1 MKTLSIAAVVALTAM
16 AFVAPTAA
24 ADDFTCY
31 ADQYIVVPLG
41 AGYVDFRALFG
52 VYDPADK
59 FLFSIWLYVEAGG
72 DAGNLDRG
80 DDFDA
85 TGAPS
90 DAGYCGLGLLPPVV
104 DDMQF

>member
-1 MKTLSIAAVVALTAM
+1 MKTIGIVAVTALVAM
-16 AFVAPTAA
+16 ALGVPTVA

-41 AGYVDFRALFG
+41 AGYVDFRALIG

-59 FLFSIWLYVEAGG
+59 FLFSIWLYAEAGG

-90 DAGYCGLGLLPPVV
+90 DAGYCGLGLLPPAV
-104 DDMQF
+104 DDLQF